1 MNSLILDPKADRP
14 GVILDPENNKFEL
27 YGKSLP
33 EDTNEFFDPIISYF
47 QAYSNNPNK
56 KTEFVFNLEYYNSA
70 SVRKIVNF
78 LTILEKMSQN
88 NHEVSVIW
96 KYEETDEI
104 MKDNGEDFKETV
116 NIPFSIESFKF
127 DF

>member
-1 MNSLILDPKADRP
+1 MESLILDPKADKP
-14 GVILDPENNKFEL
+14 GVIIDPTNNKFEL

-33 EDTNEFFDPIISYF
+33 EDTNDFFDPIISF
-47 QAYSNNPNK
+47 FDSYSLNPNK

-70 SVRKIVNF
+70 SVRKIVSF
-78 LTILEKMSQN
+78 LTILEKMYKN
-88 NHEVSVIW
+88 NHDVKVIW

-116 NIPFSIESFKF
+116 DIPFEIISFKF